1 MLGCTWEGDRSSRH
15 AWQSEGVGGVEPLFV
30 KGDEMELRDHGDGA
44 IKHKKMTRIGG
55 AEAERTIE
63 GAEGGS

>member
-1 MLGCTWEGDRSSRH
+1 
-15 AWQSEGVGGVEPLFV
+15 VGGVEPLFV

-44 IKHKKMTRIGG
+44 IQHKKMTRIGG